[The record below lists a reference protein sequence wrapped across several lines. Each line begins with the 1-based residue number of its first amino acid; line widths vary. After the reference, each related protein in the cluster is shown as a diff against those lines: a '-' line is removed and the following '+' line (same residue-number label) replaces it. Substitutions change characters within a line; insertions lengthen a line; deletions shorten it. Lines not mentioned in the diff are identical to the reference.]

1 MKLTHQLLEQ
11 KISEYLDDIYSYGDV
26 EDLNTVKNIL
36 STMNHLLVESHGE
49 ISKNVLLEMANNST
63 GESKLVLHDFLLY
76 LEE

>member
-36 STMNHLLVESHGE
+36 STMNHLLVESYGE
-49 ISKNVLLEMANNST
+49 ISKNILLDMANNST